1 MLESRKQNSL
11 SRYPVSPLARYPVS
25 PLARYPVQRANRK
38 TGKRANV
45 LTFLI
50 LVLLFPLSGFAQ
62 EQQFTYDSKGKRNP
76 FIPLL
81 TADGRLIKLDKEE
94 AKGDLQVEG
103 IIFDKR
109 GRSYTIVNGQV
120 VGIGD
125 SIAGYEVLKIENNK
139 VVFINENKI
148 TEIEVHQEGE

>member
-1 MLESRKQNSL
+1 MLENKTLFLTILFCIL
-11 SRYPVSPLARYPVS
+11 SSV
-25 PLARYPVQRANRK
+25 
-38 TGKRANV
+38 
-45 LTFLI
+45 FCI
-50 LVLLFPLSGFAQ
+50 AQ

-81 TADGRLIKLDKEE
+81 TADGRLLKLDKEE

-109 GRSYTIVNGQV
+109 GRSYAIVNGQV

-139 VVFINENKI
+139 VIFIKESKI
-148 TEIEVHQEGE
+148 TEIEIKEGE

>member
-1 MLESRKQNSL
+1 MLKNKIRILNIEIRNIIL
-11 SRYPVSPLARYPVS
+11 LCIILFIVGIALAE
-25 PLARYPVQRANRK
+25 
-38 TGKRANV
+38 
-45 LTFLI
+45 
-50 LVLLFPLSGFAQ
+50 

-76 FIPLL
+76 FIALL

-109 GRSYTIVNGQV
+109 GRSYAIVNSSV

-125 SIAGYEVLKIENNK
+125 SVGAYQVLKIENNK
-139 VVFINENKI
+139 VVFIKEDKI
-148 TEIEVHQEGE
+148 TEIEIHKEGE